1 MPQNGPDH
9 DDLRALGAQLDEV
22 RRRDDAR
29 KVQPPPT
36 SLGIAFRFSTELF
49 AATIVGAGL
58 GWGLD
63 RLIGTKYPV
72 FMLVLGML
80 GAVAGVRNVM
90 RAAKEINAQ
99 AAPKPDEEK

>member
-1 MPQNGPDH
+1 MPKNGPDH
-9 DDLRALGAQLDEV
+9 DDLRDLGARLDEV
-22 RRRDDAR
+22 RRRDEAR
-29 KVQPPPT
+29 KVQPPVT
-36 SLGIAFRFSTELF
+36 NLGIAFRFSTELF

-63 RLIGTKYPV
+63 RLIGTKFPV
-72 FMLVLGML
+72 CMLVLGVL

-99 AAPKPDEEK
+99 IAQKPDEEK